1 MSAQPSLVW
10 FRQDLRIQ
18 DNPALVAAERHGGPV
33 TPAFIWAPEE
43 EGLWAPG
50 AASRWWLHQ
59 SLTSLEAELRRYGS
73 RLVIRRGPSVAVLA
87 ALVRETGAGA
97 VFWNRRYE
105 PAIVERDT
113 NIQEKLRAGGLTV
126 ADFNAGLLFE
136 PGAVHTK
143 QGNPFKVFS
152 PFWKACLSLPEPPA
166 PLGAPKK
173 LPLPATWPQ
182 TLPPADL
189 ELEPKQDWASGMRAA
204 WSPGTR
210 GAAVQLERFL
220 EKALPRYVDA
230 RDRPALEGT
239 SRLSPHLHFGEI
251 SPRQIWHVVRGRRQ
265 PGRQGGM
272 AHGQDAY
279 LRQLGWREFAHYLLY
294 HFPHTTDHPLRPEF
308 ANFPW
313 REDTDSLRAW
323 QRGRTGYPLVDAGM
337 RELWST
343 GWMHNRVRMIVASFL
358 VKHLLLP
365 WQAGARWFW
374 DTLVDADLA
383 NNSLGWQWVAGCGAD
398 AAPYFRIF
406 HPVRQGEKCDPS
418 GEYVRRWVPELRKLD
433 VPWIHKP
440 WEASPAVLTA
450 AGVELGRTYPK
461 PVVEHIF
468 ARQRALAALATM
480 KKRTKR
486 ITP

>member
-1 MSAQPSLVW
+1 MGTGC
-10 FRQDLRIQ
+10 R
-18 DNPALVAAERHGGPV
+18 NALVVAPV
-33 TPAFIWAPEE
+33 PD
-43 EGLWAPG
+43 
-50 AASRWWLHQ
+50 
-59 SLTSLEAELRRYGS
+59 SLEAELRRYGS
-73 RLVIRRGPSVAVLA
+73 RLVIRRGPSLA
-87 ALVRETGAGA
+87 ALTALVRETGAGA
-97 VFWNRRYE
+97 VLWNRRYE
-105 PAIVERDT
+105 PAVVERDV
-113 NIQEKLRAGGLTV
+113 NIQEILRADGLTV

-136 PGAVHTK
+136 PWEVHTK
-143 QGNPFKVFS
+143 QGNPFKVFT

-182 TLPPADL
+182 TLPLADL
-189 ELEPKQDWASGMRAA
+189 ELEPKRDWASGMRAA

-251 SPRQIWHVVRGRRQ
+251 SPRQIWHAVRGRRQ
-265 PGRQGGM
+265 PGRKGGM

-279 LRQLGWREFAHYLLY
+279 LRQLGWREFAHHLLY

-313 REDTDSLRAW
+313 REDRDSLRAW

-343 GWMHNRVRMIVASFL
+343 GLMHNRVRMVAASFP

-374 DTLVDADLA
+374 DTLVDADPA

-406 HPVRQGEKCDPS
+406 HPVHQGEKCDPN

-450 AGVELGRTYPK
+450 AGVELGRT
-461 PVVEHIF
+461 HIRSRLWNTHLPGS
-468 ARQRALAALATM
+468 APLPRWPR
-480 KKRTKR
+480 
-486 ITP
+486 